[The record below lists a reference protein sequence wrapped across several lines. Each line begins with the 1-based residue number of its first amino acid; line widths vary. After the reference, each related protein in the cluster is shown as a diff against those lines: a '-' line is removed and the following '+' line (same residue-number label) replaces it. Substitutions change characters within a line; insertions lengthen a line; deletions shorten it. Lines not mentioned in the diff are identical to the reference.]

1 MAGGLEN
8 DKRTAWEEEFYVEKG
23 SKFKRA
29 SRKLV
34 NLRRI
39 MKMKNERWGGGQV
52 AGAGNDD
59 ENAGMNKNNRF
70 RGKG

>member
-1 MAGGLEN
+1 
-8 DKRTAWEEEFYVEKG
+8 
-23 SKFKRA
+23 
-29 SRKLV
+29 
-34 NLRRI
+34 
-39 MKMKNERWGGGQV
+39 MKMKNEKWGGGQV